1 MHTLALLAVEIP
13 EVQEDE
19 KMDEKISADINKME
33 KQFSALRYF
42 KENSIIIA
50 KSVFL
55 IVRRPP

>member
-33 KQFSALRYF
+33 KQY
-42 KENSIIIA
+42 NS
-50 KSVFL
+50 KKV
-55 IVRRPP
+55 